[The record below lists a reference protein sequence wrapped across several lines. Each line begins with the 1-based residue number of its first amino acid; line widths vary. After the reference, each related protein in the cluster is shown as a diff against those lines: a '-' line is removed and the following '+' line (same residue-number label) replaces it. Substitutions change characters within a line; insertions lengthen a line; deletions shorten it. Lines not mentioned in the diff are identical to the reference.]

1 MVIKKL
7 KELKNK
13 NEKYMEHNTQHNI
26 ISDSMIEAAEN
37 IRKVEIADAKAI
49 VDIYNYY
56 VENTAVSFETE
67 ALTVNEMAE
76 RIKEISSQFPYFV
89 YEKDGKILGYCYA
102 HQWKERAAYSKTLE
116 TTIYIDKDVRHQ
128 GLGRIMVKLLIDL
141 CRNEGYRALIACIT
155 QGNEA
160 SIKMH
165 ESLGF
170 KQVSEFKEVGFKFDT
185 WLDVV
190 DLELLL

>member
-1 MVIKKL
+1 MKSD
-7 KELKNK
+7 
-13 NEKYMEHNTQHNI
+13 TQHNI
-26 ISDSMIEAAEN
+26 IYDSLIDAAEN
-37 IRKVEIADAKAI
+37 IRKVDIADAKAI
-49 VDIYNYY
+49 ADIYNYY
-56 VENTAVSFETE
+56 IENTTISFETQP
-67 ALTVNEMAE
+67 LMVSQMAE
-76 RIKEISSQFPYFV
+76 RIREISCKFPYFV
-89 YEKDGKILGYCYA
+89 YEKHGKILGYCYA
-102 HQWKERAAYSKTLE
+102 HPWKDRAAYSKTLE
-116 TTIYIDKDVRHQ
+116 TTIYIDKRATHQ
-128 GLGRIMVKLLIDL
+128 GIGKIMVKLLIDI

-170 KQVSEFKEVGFKFDT
+170 KQVSEFKEVGFKFDS

>member
-1 MVIKKL
+1 MRKM
-7 KELKNK
+7 
-13 NEKYMEHNTQHNI
+13 EKY
-26 ISDSMIEAAEN
+26 
-37 IRKVEIADAKAI
+37 
-49 VDIYNYY
+49 
-56 VENTAVSFETE
+56 
-67 ALTVNEMAE
+67 
-76 RIKEISSQFPYFV
+76 
-89 YEKDGKILGYCYA
+89 LGYCYA

>member
-1 MVIKKL
+1 
-7 KELKNK
+7 
-13 NEKYMEHNTQHNI
+13 MEHNTQHNI
-26 ISDSMIEAAEN
+26 ISDSMIDAAEN

-56 VENTAVSFETE
+56 VENTAISFETE

-76 RIKEISSQFPYFV
+76 RIKDISNKFPYFV

>member
-1 MVIKKL
+1 MKL

-13 NEKYMEHNTQHNI
+13 NEKYMERNTQHNI

-56 VENTAVSFETE
+56 VENTAISFETE

>member
-1 MVIKKL
+1 M
-7 KELKNK
+7 
-13 NEKYMEHNTQHNI
+13 
-26 ISDSMIEAAEN
+26 
-37 IRKVEIADAKAI
+37 
-49 VDIYNYY
+49 
-56 VENTAVSFETE
+56 
-67 ALTVNEMAE
+67 
-76 RIKEISSQFPYFV
+76 
-89 YEKDGKILGYCYA
+89 GYCYA

-116 TTIYIDKDVRHQ
+116 TTIYIDKDATRQ
-128 GLGRIMVKLLIDL
+128 GLGRIMVKLLIDI

>member
-1 MVIKKL
+1 
-7 KELKNK
+7 
-13 NEKYMEHNTQHNI
+13 MEHNTQHNI
-26 ISDSMIEAAEN
+26 ISDSMIDAAEN

-56 VENTAVSFETE
+56 VENTAISFETE
-67 ALTVNEMAE
+67 PLTVNEMAE
-76 RIKEISSQFPYFV
+76 RIKDISSKFPYFV

-116 TTIYIDKDVRHQ
+116 TTIYIDKDATRQ

-141 CRNEGYRALIACIT
+141 CRNKGYRALIACIT

-170 KQVSEFKEVGFKFDT
+170 KQVSEFKEVGFKLDT

>member
-1 MVIKKL
+1 
-7 KELKNK
+7 
-13 NEKYMEHNTQHNI
+13 MEHNTQHNI

-67 ALTVNEMAE
+67 TLTVNEMAE
-76 RIKEISSQFPYFV
+76 RIKEISSKFPYFV

-116 TTIYIDKDVRHQ
+116 TTIYITSGARQNNGKTIDRPLPQ
-128 GLGRIMVKLLIDL
+128 RGLSCANSLYHTRQRSKHKNAREFRL
-141 CRNEGYRALIACIT
+141 
-155 QGNEA
+155 QA
-160 SIKMH
+160 SF
-165 ESLGF
+165 G
-170 KQVSEFKEVGFKFDT
+170 V
-185 WLDVV
+185 
-190 DLELLL
+190 